1 MDHLTK
7 MEMVEDALE
16 LYRDSI
22 LKKIESMPEF
32 KELCDREL
40 NKALSTF
47 PHEVQTYICN
57 AKSLKQREQSKWK
70 THLMKLV

>member
-16 LYRDSI
+16 MYRDSI

-32 KELCDREL
+32 KDLCDREL
-40 NKALSTF
+40 NKALAAF
-47 PHEVQTYICN
+47 PAEVQTYICN
-57 AKSLKQREQSKWK
+57 AKSIEQHECSRWKNHLLK
-70 THLMKLV
+70 LI